1 MKKILSF
8 LLLSAVMLVLAAC
21 GSNQEA
27 AEPTANEPAGET
39 QPTET
44 TEPAESTEP
53 VTLTVGASNGL
64 HDIIL
69 EKAQPI
75 LAEEGIELVVEPYQD
90 YVMPNQDLDSGDLD
104 ANYFQ
109 HIPYLENEIAE
120 KGYDFVNAGG
130 IHIEPIGIYSQKY
143 ASLDELPDGATII
156 ISNSVT
162 DQGRILT
169 LLEAQGLIKL
179 ADGIDKT
186 AATKDDIVE
195 NPKNLVIDD
204 SSAPEMLVT
213 YYEEGEGDAVV
224 INSNFAI
231 DAGINPVEDS
241 IAIEGSESPYVNV
254 IAVRSE
260 DQDNP
265 AIQKLVEVLR
275 SEEIQN
281 FILEEWGGAV
291 VPVSE

>member
-1 MKKILSF
+1 MKKLLSF
-8 LLLSAVMLVLAAC
+8 LLLSVVVLALAAC
-21 GSNQEA
+21 GK
-27 AEPTANEPAGET
+27 AEEETNTATNDNAANEEA
-39 QPTET
+39 T
-44 TEPAESTEP
+44 TEQTA
-53 VTLTVGASNGL
+53 LKVGASNGL
-64 HDIIL
+64 HDLIL
-69 EKAQPI
+69 EQAKPI
-75 LAEEGIELVVEPYQD
+75 LAEEGIELEVVPYQD

-130 IHIEPIGIYSQKY
+130 IHIEPIGVYSQDYK
-143 ASLDELPDGATII
+143 SLDELPDGATII

-162 DQGRILT
+162 DQGRILAF
-169 LLEAQGLIKL
+169 LETQGLIKL

-186 AATKDDIVE
+186 AATVKDIVE
-195 NPKNLVIDD
+195 NSKNLVIDD

-231 DAGINPVEDS
+231 DAGINPIEDS

-254 IAVRSE
+254 IAVRAE
-260 DQDNP
+260 DKDNP
-265 AIQKLVEVLR
+265 AIKRLVEVLH
-275 SEEIQN
+275 SDEIQQ
-281 FILEEWGGAV
+281 FIIDEWGGAV
-291 VPVSE
+291 VPVNE

>member
-1 MKKILSF
+1 MKKLLSF
-8 LLLSAVMLVLAAC
+8 LILSAFVLVLAAC
-21 GSNQEA
+21 GTKE
-27 AEPTANEPAGET
+27 
-39 QPTET
+39 
-44 TEPAESTEP
+44 ESTTNEA
-53 VTLTVGASNGL
+53 TDEGTATEETGTKALKVGASNGL
-64 HDIIL
+64 HTLIL

-75 LAEEGIELVVEPYQD
+75 LAEEGIELEIAPYQD
-90 YVMPNQDLDSGDLD
+90 YVMPNQDLESGDLD

-109 HIPYLENEIAE
+109 HIPYLENEIKE

-143 ASLDELPDGATII
+143 KSLDELPDGATII

-169 LLEAQGLIKL
+169 MLEAEGLIKL

-231 DAGINPVEDS
+231 DAGINPMEDS

-260 DQDNP
+260 DKDNE
-265 AIQKLVEVLR
+265 AIKKLVEVLR
-275 SEEIQN
+275 SKEIQD
-281 FILEEWGGAV
+281 FIVKEWGGAV